1 VAWKGLAALAIAVCG
16 AVALFAVYTVGWR
29 DSVTRTITIST
40 TERDPFV
47 QTVKDVSGT
56 HRVYTLRDGDYVR
69 RPQAA
74 VECQA
79 SQEGGFLNLHCLR
92 IGGGRHT
99 IVFYRDSV
107 QVYGPDAE
115 PLTPTDSFDWQPK

>member
-1 VAWKGLAALAIAVCG
+1 VVAA
-16 AVALFAVYTVGWR
+16 FTVYTFGWR
-29 DSVTRTITIST
+29 DSTTRTVTVST
-40 TERDPFV
+40 TKRDPYV
-47 QTVKDVSGT
+47 KTVTDASGT
-56 HRVYTLRDGDYVR
+56 HRVYTLRSGDYVR

-74 VECQA
+74 VECLA
-79 SQEGGFLNLHCLR
+79 SQEGAFPNLHCIR

-99 IVFYRDSV
+99 IVFYKDSV